1 MDNDQGPPE
10 AGEARTSQL
19 LRQEAARRA
28 ASPGSG
34 ASPTALEATLA
45 GISDEV
51 TAEAME
57 RRADAKKKPG

>member
-10 AGEARTSQL
+10 AGEARTAQL

-45 GISDEV
+45 SISDEV
-51 TAEAME
+51 TAEAVE
-57 RRADAKKKPG
+57 RQADAKKKLG